1 MSENQ
6 ARVLQDD
13 KKLSLIKGFLED
25 KKAEA
30 LVFLDLRG
38 ISSVTDTLVV
48 ASGHSDR
55 HVQAVSEYLAQEM
68 KHQGYQPLG
77 SEGLKDGRWCLIDYG
92 DVIVHIFYHEIRAHY
107 DLEGVWRDAP
117 VILDER
123 QKG

>member
-1 MSENQ
+1 MSENH
-6 ARVLQDD
+6 ARALQGN

-25 KKAEA
+25 KKAEE
-30 LVFLDLRG
+30 LVILNLRG

-55 HVQAVSEYLAQEM
+55 HVQAVSEYLVQEM

-77 SEGLKDGRWCLIDYG
+77 CEGLKDGRWGLIDYG
-92 DVIVHIFYHEIRAHY
+92 DVIVHVFYQDIRAHY

-123 QKG
+123 SKG